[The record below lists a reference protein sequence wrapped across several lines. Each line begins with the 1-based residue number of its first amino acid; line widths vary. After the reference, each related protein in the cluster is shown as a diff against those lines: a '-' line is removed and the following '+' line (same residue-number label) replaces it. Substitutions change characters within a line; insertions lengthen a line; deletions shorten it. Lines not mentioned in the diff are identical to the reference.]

1 MRTEDVVRSAEKE
14 DAYFRFI
21 SSKLEL
27 ARTRGNDEEAGVVTF
42 GWSNDPVNA

>member
-21 SSKLEL
+21 SSKLEP
-27 ARTRGNDEEAGVVTF
+27 AGTRGNNEEARVVMF
-42 GWSNDPVNA
+42 GWSNDPVNT